1 MHEHAGWLL
10 DFKGGPWNDQTKQVD
25 QEPEEEIEVPA
36 EEGGPYT
43 YLRAASVDPDTAA
56 DPIRVVYHPE
66 PSMPS
71 QHENQE
77 KTMGGERVDHDMHE
91 VRSGEADE
99 GFDHQFRG
107 AR

>member
-10 DFKGGPWNDQTKQVD
+10 DFRGGPLNGQTKQID
-25 QEPEEEIEVPA
+25 EEPAEEIEVSP
-36 EEGGPYT
+36 EDGGPYT

-66 PSMPS
+66 PSMAS

-77 KTMGGERVDHDMHE
+77 KTMGGEKIDHNMHQ
-91 VRSGEADE
+91 VRSGETDE